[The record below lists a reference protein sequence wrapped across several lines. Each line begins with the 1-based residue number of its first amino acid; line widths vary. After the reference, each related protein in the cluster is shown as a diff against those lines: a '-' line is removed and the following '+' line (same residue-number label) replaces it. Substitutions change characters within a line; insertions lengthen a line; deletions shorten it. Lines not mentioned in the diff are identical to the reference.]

1 MPKETG
7 SVYLHCDWHASHHLK
22 VMMDDV
28 FSGGEFQNEVIWYY
42 RGAGVSPRRWARRHD
57 TILFYTKGKDEWTFN
72 PDPVRGEYAEAT
84 KERFKHYVGNVRKGG
99 NFGEQNLNPAGK
111 HPDDVWEISIV
122 APSAKARLGYPTQ
135 KPEELLE
142 RIVLASSNPGD
153 IVLDPFAGCGTTQV
167 VAERLG
173 REWIGIDISPT
184 AVNLMRRRLLTATN
198 GAADVKLIGMPTS
211 EADLKALKPFEFQN
225 WVMQQTSATASP
237 RKSGDMG
244 IDGLS
249 FMYHDPIQVKQSEKV
264 GRNVVDNFETAVER
278 SGKDTGYIIA
288 FSFTRGAREEAARA
302 KAAGKVNVV
311 LITVEELLLATNA
324 MTRPTESP
332 IAEEL
337 TPVAPARWRGPSRDH
352 KRLLAALSESAH
364 LPPIIAPKRNAKPS
378 GQDLVDS
385 ERVDSS

>member
-1 MPKETG
+1 M
-7 SVYLHCDWHASHHLK
+7 
-22 VMMDDV
+22 
-28 FSGGEFQNEVIWYY
+28 
-42 RGAGVSPRRWARRHD
+42 
-57 TILFYTKGKDEWTFN
+57 
-72 PDPVRGEYAEAT
+72 
-84 KERFKHYVGNVRKGG
+84 
-99 NFGEQNLNPAGK
+99 
-111 HPDDVWEISIV
+111 
-122 APSAKARLGYPTQ
+122 
-135 KPEELLE
+135 
-142 RIVLASSNPGD
+142 ASSNPGD